1 MDSITFVPLKIFY
14 TEGLICTTWK
24 KTGNSQC
31 LITTISAEKITTNKL
46 TSNYNLKTMND
57 QTIEK
62 MRTMK
67 LYGMVRA
74 FSTSLE
80 SGNAE
85 KSTADELLSMLID
98 SEWDDRYNRKLN
110 RSVKNARFR
119 YRAAVE
125 QINFDDHRVLNKN
138 QILRLAD
145 CAFIHKKENVLITG
159 STGVGKSYIAS
170 AIGHQACSMGYK
182 VLYEHSSKLFA
193 RLKAGKADGTYL
205 KEIAKIEKQDLLIVD
220 DFGIQPL
227 DQQSRTI
234 LMEVIEDRHGKKS
247 TLLTSQIPINQWHEV
262 IGEQTIADAI
272 LDRIVHDAQRL
283 ELKGESLRKKRS
295 ILPEEMTENDN

>member
-1 MDSITFVPLKIFY
+1 
-14 TEGLICTTWK
+14 
-24 KTGNSQC
+24 
-31 LITTISAEKITTNKL
+31 
-46 TSNYNLKTMND
+46 MNE

-62 MRTMK
+62 MKTMK

-74 FSTSLE
+74 FRTSLE
-80 SGNAE
+80 SGITE

-98 SEWDDRYNRKLN
+98 SEWDERFNRKLI
-110 RSVKNARFR
+110 RTVRNARFR
-119 YRAAVE
+119 YKAAVE
-125 QINFDDHRVLNKN
+125 QINFDKNRMLIKN
-138 QILRLAD
+138 QVLRLAD
-145 CAFIHKKENVLITG
+145 CGFIDKKENVLITG

-193 RLKAGKADGTYL
+193 RLKGGKADGTYL
-205 KEIAKIEKQDLLIVD
+205 KEITKIEKQDLLIVD

-227 DQQSRTI
+227 DQQSRAI
-234 LMEVIEDRHGKKS
+234 LMEIIEDRHGKKS

-262 IGEQTIADAI
+262 IGEQTIADAV

-283 ELKGESLRKKRS
+283 ELKGESMRKKRS
-295 ILPEEMTENDN
+295 ILPEETTENDN